1 MNFIKRPWVWVITI
15 IVLLGLWVIGAY
27 NNFVSLNASIDGQWA
42 QVEVQYQ
49 RRFDLIPNLVEA
61 VKGIF
66 KQEQAVFDAIAQAR
80 TQYVGAKT
88 VDEKASAASNVE
100 SAFSRLLVIVENY
113 PQLKS
118 AENVTRLMDELAGT
132 ENRISVERRRFNE
145 LVTEYNTSVK
155 RFPGTVFASLFGFKE
170 RVLFQAVTGAA
181 QAPKV
186 QF

>member
-1 MNFIKRPWVWVITI
+1 MNYKSPWLWVIAL
-15 IVLLGLWVIGAY
+15 VVVLGLWLIASY
-27 NNFVSLNASIDGQWA
+27 NNFVSLNTGIDGQWA

-49 RRFDLIPNLVEA
+49 RRFDLIPNLVES

-66 KQEQAVFDAIAQAR
+66 KQEQAVFDAIAKAR
-80 TQYVGAKT
+80 TQYAGAKS
-88 VDEKASAASNVE
+88 VDEKAQAASNVE
-100 SAFSRLLVIVENY
+100 SALSRLLVVVENY

-145 LVTEYNTSVK
+145 LVTEYNTATK
-155 RFPGTVFASLFGFKE
+155 RFPGTLVASLFSFKE
-170 RVLFQAVTGAA
+170 RTLFEAVKGAE

-186 QF
+186 QL